1 MTKYCDSNWMIEEKN
16 MKTKYKLLVNDTGN
30 YTSDSLSSLIWTV
43 LKHRSHHFLKG
54 EGWRD

>member
-1 MTKYCDSNWMIEEKN
+1 MIEEKN
-16 MKTKYKLLVNDTGN
+16 MKTKYKLLVKDTGN